1 MIIIGLCGS
10 SGAGK
15 GYVCEKFSH
24 HGVAFIDTDRVY
36 REEVLTDQRC
46 IGELT
51 DYFGNGIL
59 VGGSVSKKRL
69 AELVFEGDNSQ
80 ARLARLN
87 QITHKYIK
95 IKTEE
100 LIRLYEGQGYSAT
113 LVDAPVLFESGFD
126 KMCHVTVCVTATLE
140 EKLARIL
147 ERDGI
152 DRQSAMARL
161 ATQLSEDELRAR
173 CTYEIHNSV
182 GSDVDGQILE
192 ILKDLGVEKK

>member
-80 ARLARLN
+80 ERLARLN

-126 KMCHVTVCVTATLE
+126 KMCHVTICVTAPYEQKLQRIMDRDKISREKAQARLCTQLGD
-140 EKLARIL
+140 EKL
-147 ERDGI
+147 
-152 DRQSAMARL
+152 RQA
-161 ATQLSEDELRAR
+161 
-173 CTYEIHNSV
+173 CTYEIDNTDGKDIECQINS
-182 GSDVDGQILE
+182 
-192 ILKDLGVEKK
+192 ILKELSIEES